1 MAWFPHS
8 GLVLSCWP
16 RAEVGCY
23 EKNLR
28 QLLCALSPR
37 TSTLCVSVT
46 AVAGVERHA
55 RGPGRVLAGGHR
67 HADPRPDALDRAAC
81 AIACARCLTQD
92 FADVTTGES
101 RRAAGDE
108 WDGGGSAFHGE
119 EGLQPEEPNKILY
132 TAAAHRVAVG
142 QKKGETITYV

>member
-1 MAWFPHS
+1 MGGGQGEFLPELT
-8 GLVLSCWP
+8 GTP
-16 RAEVGCY
+16 TQG
-23 EKNLR
+23 
-28 QLLCALSPR
+28 R
-37 TSTLCVSVT
+37 TRSTGPPARSL
-46 AVAGVERHA
+46 A
-55 RGPGRVLAGGHR
+55 RGVL
-67 HADPRPDALDRAAC
+67 P
-81 AIACARCLTQD
+81 D

-119 EGLQPEEPNKILY
+119 EGRQPEELNKILY